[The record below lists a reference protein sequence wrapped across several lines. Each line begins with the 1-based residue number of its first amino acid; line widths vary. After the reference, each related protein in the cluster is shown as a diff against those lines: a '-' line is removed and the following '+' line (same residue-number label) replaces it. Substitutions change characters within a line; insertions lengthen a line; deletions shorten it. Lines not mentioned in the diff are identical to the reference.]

1 MTLLYVYII
10 SASYISRTWNLKYSC
25 DVTMFHYFILYMPI
39 QSHAMGAF
47 SNGTMQYDRNTK
59 CWEMDNACLHSQSSH
74 TAGHWYC
81 TKCMVQFL

>member
-25 DVTMFHYFILYMPI
+25 DVTMFHYFILYMPM

-47 SNGTMQYDRNTK
+47 SNGTMQYDRNANVGRWT
-59 CWEMDNACLHSQSSH
+59 MHVYIVSH
-74 TAGHWYC
+74 HTQLATGTVLSAW
-81 TKCMVQFL
+81 